1 MFIVAL
7 FTIAPKWKQLKCTLT
22 DGQRK
27 YTILFEEKLI
37 LKMNHLQTTDH
48 NLEAK
53 PHVTDAM
60 RWCDV
65 IPDEEQEFDFK
76 MQRSW
81 PALLKTSHFSFDYMI

>member
-1 MFIVAL
+1 
-7 FTIAPKWKQLKCTLT
+7 
-22 DGQRK
+22 
-27 YTILFEEKLI
+27 
-37 LKMNHLQTTDH
+37 MNHLQTTDH